1 MGKVELTEEQLA
13 SYKATIRDRG
23 VMYLRKHLRLK
34 GYFNTETGFAIP
46 LFDYNAHFQREFM
59 KLYMK
64 EMRKLGFKNREI
76 FNMSGQLLKIPYRY
90 LQGRIDGSRVMH
102 AWEISKFLDVMGMNI
117 VVTRTRPLYRYY
129 SEGIDDEFLVIES
142 DIPSFKIIINKSNIY
157 DFDVDFSKD
166 RYIKTFVSRRRRND
180 KRETYY
186 RFVRS
191 AMEWYFMKRV
201 GKKKFPK
208 GFSIAKFRDLF
219 YAKFELNYTNHDANV
234 IKVRMGIDEE
244 IDKKNYEFY
253 ADDNY
258 RISRQGVYDKER
270 EMSKEF
276 DDDNYVIDNSDL
288 DDYISDEEYMIE
300 TGIYGNEEEE
310 EESDEELGIDE
321 GED

>member
-1 MGKVELTEEQLA
+1 
-13 SYKATIRDRG
+13 
-23 VMYLRKHLRLK
+23 
-34 GYFNTETGFAIP
+34 
-46 LFDYNAHFQREFM
+46 
-59 KLYMK
+59 
-64 EMRKLGFKNREI
+64 
-76 FNMSGQLLKIPYRY
+76 
-90 LQGRIDGSRVMH
+90 
-102 AWEISKFLDVMGMNI
+102 
-117 VVTRTRPLYRYY
+117 
-129 SEGIDDEFLVIES
+129 
-142 DIPSFKIIINKSNIY
+142 
-157 DFDVDFSKD
+157 
-166 RYIKTFVSRRRRND
+166 
-180 KRETYY
+180 
-186 RFVRS
+186 
-191 AMEWYFMKRV
+191 MEWYFMKRV

-244 IDKKNYEFY
+244 IDKKNYGFY